1 MKILLPEIH
10 RRGTCPFSRDPQV
23 NFQVFCIFK
32 QYPIADPGCLSR
44 TPDPNFY
51 HPGSRIRIKEFKYFK
66 PKKMVSKLWEI
77 WSGLFVPDRSGSWL
91 FTHPGS
97 RIQGSKRH
105 RIPDPD
111 PQHWFQ
117 VVNLF
122 DSVGDRNLEA
132 RRQGEASSGCI
143 SATSCSTTTERR
155 VRPSHA
161 AQTKGIIVT
170 RF

>member
-1 MKILLPEIH
+1 LENHDSQANITMKIHHPDAVMKILLPEIH

-77 WSGLFVPDRSGSWL
+77 
-91 FTHPGS
+91 
-97 RIQGSKRH
+97 
-105 RIPDPD
+105 
-111 PQHWFQ
+111 
-117 VVNLF
+117 
-122 DSVGDRNLEA
+122 
-132 RRQGEASSGCI
+132 
-143 SATSCSTTTERR
+143 
-155 VRPSHA
+155 
-161 AQTKGIIVT
+161 
-170 RF
+170 